1 VTWRTRLFLGWLALV
16 VLLPV
21 VVQLLPDLPSWAVYA
36 PWASGLIAFVSLAL
50 VVRPRSLNPLA
61 WLADVAVAAANVLP
75 RLPPAATPA
84 PTNTPKEPRS

>member
-1 VTWRTRLFLGWLALV
+1 MTWRTRLFLGWLALV

-36 PWASGLIAFVSLAL
+36 PWATALVAFVSLAL

-75 RLPPAATPA
+75 CLPPV
-84 PTNTPKEPRS
+84 TNNTTETPKEPRS